1 MKNINQIIDE
11 LFSKLV
17 MADKYVAKFKS
28 GTCFNYKLTKINTI
42 VDIPKPMLTD
52 RHFFFKD
59 VSVYINEHATYSL
72 LFTCKIK
79 NRHITIRFVTF
90 HELTT
95 QFITSISRYV
105 YMIYMWIYI
114 LDEYSTRECS
124 KYINLYVYLTPF
136 AKILPDNQ
144 LITLSTEHVNSGY
157 TSGCKE
163 TTEIVIFRKEEWFK
177 VFLHETFHNFGLDF
191 SEMNLQHINRRL
203 HDTFNVNIQYN
214 LYESYCETWARIVYV
229 MFYTYNTMSSFGKAV
244 SDTFRTS
251 FHNNMIIES
260 KHSLLQCLKILNF
273 MNLNYAMIT
282 RKTPTNITICNHLY
296 KENTSVFSYY
306 IITSILINNYT
317 EFMTWC
323 HTNNTTIFQF
333 KQTPQT
339 LDDYL
344 YIIHT
349 HSHSKRML
357 NHINNQET
365 ILQTITSGNNSH
377 DDPFRLMFKSL
388 RMTSID
394 M

>member
-1 MKNINQIIDE
+1 
-11 LFSKLV
+11 
-17 MADKYVAKFKS
+17 
-28 GTCFNYKLTKINTI
+28 
-42 VDIPKPMLTD
+42 
-52 RHFFFKD
+52 
-59 VSVYINEHATYSL
+59 
-72 LFTCKIK
+72 
-79 NRHITIRFVTF
+79 
-90 HELTT
+90 
-95 QFITSISRYV
+95 
-105 YMIYMWIYI
+105 
-114 LDEYSTRECS
+114 
-124 KYINLYVYLTPF
+124 
-136 AKILPDNQ
+136 
-144 LITLSTEHVNSGY
+144 
-157 TSGCKE
+157 
-163 TTEIVIFRKEEWFK
+163 
-177 VFLHETFHNFGLDF
+177 
-191 SEMNLQHINRRL
+191 
-203 HDTFNVNIQYN
+203 
-214 LYESYCETWARIVYV
+214 
-229 MFYTYNTMSSFGKAV
+229 MSSFGKAV

-323 HTNNTTIFQF
+323 YTNNTTIFQF